1 MEAATQAG
9 QVVATVTSRKPRN
22 KPRNRSLTSLGSSD
36 KTVRA
41 IYGKLSRAWGPQHWW
56 PAETAFEVIA
66 GTILTQNTSW
76 TNVERALTNLR
87 EAGMLSV
94 EAIREL
100 QLAELE
106 QLVRSSGYFRQ
117 KALRLKN
124 FIVFLDGKHSGSLD
138 DMLSTPTEQ
147 LRAELLGLNGIG
159 PETADSILL
168 YAGHHPI
175 FVVDAYTRRV
185 LERHD
190 AVTPNAKYDEIRTL
204 VEHALQDEKP
214 LPAPTRKTRNRERFP
229 EVHPPSA
236 MSTASRAPLAQVYN
250 EMHGLFVQLGKH
262 YCHKQQ
268 PKCEVCPLGVM
279 LLHRLRVVALPK
291 KRKRPSRTRR
301 EHQRV
306 SESTVIMK
314 RGPGHLYSIS

>member
-1 MEAATQAG
+1 
-9 QVVATVTSRKPRN
+9 VKRRNPRN
-22 KPRNRSLTSLGSSD
+22 YPPDRGSKPIASPD

-41 IYGKLSRAWGPQHWW
+41 IYRKLSRAWGPQHWW

-66 GTILTQNTSW
+66 GAILTQNTSW

-87 EAGMLSV
+87 AAGVLRV
-94 EAIREL
+94 AGIREL
-100 QLAELE
+100 PLIELE

-124 FIVFLDGKHSGSLD
+124 FIAFLDEKHSGSLD
-138 DMLSTPTEQ
+138 DMLSTPTQQ
-147 LRAELLGLNGIG
+147 LRAELLAQNGIG

-204 VEHALQDEKP
+204 VEQALQHENP
-214 LPAPTRKTRNRERFP
+214 LPITTRKTRNHVQRP
-229 EVHPPSA
+229 EVHSASA
-236 MSTASRAPLAQVYN
+236 MSMASRAPQAQVYN

-268 PKCEVCPLGVM
+268 PKCEVCPLEVM
-279 LLHRLRVVALPK
+279 LLRPVPAVAPPK
-291 KRKRPSRTRR
+291 KRKRPSPTK
-301 EHQRV
+301 QAA
-306 SESTVIMK
+306 SE
-314 RGPGHLYSIS
+314 G

>member
-1 MEAATQAG
+1 
-9 QVVATVTSRKPRN
+9 VKSRKPRN
-22 KPRNRSLTSLGSSD
+22 NPPDRSSASLASSE
-36 KTVRA
+36 KTVRT
-41 IYGKLSRAWGPQHWW
+41 IYRKLSRAWGPQHWW
-56 PAETAFEVIA
+56 PAETPFEVIVGA
-66 GTILTQNTSW
+66 ILTQNTSW

-94 EAIREL
+94 EGIRRL
-100 QLAELE
+100 PPAELE

-124 FIVFLDGKHSGSLD
+124 FIAFLDEKHGGSLD
-138 DMLSTPTEQ
+138 DMLATPTLE
-147 LRAELLGLNGIG
+147 LREELLAQNGIG

-168 YAGHHPI
+168 YAGHHSI

-185 LERHD
+185 LERHE
-190 AVTPNAKYDEIRTL
+190 AVTRDAKYDEIRTL
-204 VEHALQDEKP
+204 VEQALQDEKP
-214 LPAPTRKTRNRERFP
+214 LPTVVRKPRINQHRP
-229 EVHPPSA
+229 DAHPPSA

-268 PKCEVCPLGVM
+268 PKCEVCPLGAM
-279 LLHRLRVVALPK
+279 LPRPTPAGPPPK

-301 EHQRV
+301 PA
-306 SESTVIMK
+306 SKS
-314 RGPGHLYSIS
+314 